1 MLLVYFCC
9 LIAVAKTSITM
20 LNESSQSG
28 LLCLVSE
35 LRGKTSSFSPLS
47 ILAVALLYMVLIT
60 LSYSPSIPTTLFRVF
75 FIINGCLILLNAF
88 SASIE
93 MIILFLSFIL
103 LMGHIMLID
112 LQMLNHPCIP
122 GINSTWLWHMI
133 LLKYCWI
140 WFANILLRIFACMFI
155 RDIGLSFSFCVCCS
169 CLVLVSV

>member
-9 LIAVAKTSITM
+9 LIAVAKTSITT

-112 LQMLNHPCIP
+112 LQMLNHP
-122 GINSTWLWHMI
+122 
-133 LLKYCWI
+133 
-140 WFANILLRIFACMFI
+140 
-155 RDIGLSFSFCVCCS
+155 
-169 CLVLVSV
+169 